1 MNKAV
6 KRILYIIILLVVVGL
21 IAYPKLP
28 KVSEEKVG
36 DAPSTAQNNKLTV
49 EAIIVDSEELDNTV
63 NVTGSLIADESVI
76 LNSELSGKIEKISF
90 KEGQQVRKGQ
100 TIVTLNDDEILA
112 EIEKLQFT
120 KKLNEDNEYRQQV
133 LLDKEAISREEY
145 ETALTT
151 LNTVK
156 SEIKVLQ
163 ARLEKHYIKAPFS
176 GITGFR
182 DIAEGSYLNPGAR
195 ITELYRINPIKL
207 EFKIP
212 SKYIS
217 LVNQGDQLTFE
228 VDGYDEQFT
237 GEIYAV
243 EPLIDPQTRSIS
255 LRARA
260 DNDESKLY
268 PGQFARVSLTLET
281 IPNGLLIP
289 TESVIPELSG
299 KKVFLYK
306 NGQVTPVQVTTGIR
320 MEDRVQVTSG
330 IQQGDTVITTGIL
343 QIRPGASINVNIQ

>member
-1 MNKAV
+1 MKKPV
-6 KRILYIIILLVVVGL
+6 KRILYIVIVLVIIGL

-28 KVSEEKVG
+28 MNTG
-36 DAPSTAQNNKLTV
+36 DEPETGQAAPQSQMLTV
-49 EAIIVDSEELDNTV
+49 NAVVVNAESLENKV

-76 LNSELSGKIEKISF
+76 LNSELAGKIEKISF
-90 KEGQQVRKGQ
+90 YEGQRVNKGA

-112 EIEKLQFT
+112 EIEKLQYT
-120 KKLNEDNEYRQQV
+120 KKLNEDNEYRQKV
-133 LLDKEAISREEY
+133 LLEKEAISREEY

-156 SEIKVLQ
+156 SELKVLQ

-195 ITELYRINPIKL
+195 ITELYKINPIKL
-207 EFKIP
+207 EFNIP

-217 LVNQGDQLTFE
+217 LVNKGDQLSFD
-228 VDGYDEQFT
+228 VDGYDEQFA
-237 GEIYAV
+237 GEIYAI

-255 LRARA
+255 IRAKA
-260 DNDESKLY
+260 KNDESKLY
-268 PGQFARVSLTLET
+268 PGQFARVSLILET
-281 IPNGLLIP
+281 IPNALMIP

-299 KKVFLYK
+299 KKAFLYK
-306 NGQVTPVQVTTGIR
+306 NGKVSAAQITTGIR
-320 MEDRVQVTSG
+320 TEDRIQVTSG
-330 IQQGDTVITTGIL
+330 ISKGDTVITTGIL
-343 QIRPGASINVNIQ
+343 QIGPEMPVNVTIK

>member
-1 MNKAV
+1 MNKSV
-6 KRILYIIILLVVVGL
+6 KRILYVVIILVVIGL

-28 KVSEEKVG
+28 KGTSNEASDTPSNTQSE
-36 DAPSTAQNNKLTV
+36 KLTV
-49 EAIIVDSEELDNTV
+49 NAIIVNSEQLANTV
-63 NVTGSLIADESVI
+63 NVTGSLIADESVV

-90 KEGQQVRKGQ
+90 KEGQRVTKGQ

-120 KKLNEDNEYRQQV
+120 KKLNEDDEYRQKV
-133 LLDKEAISREEY
+133 LLEKEAISREEY

-156 SEIKVLQ
+156 SEIKVLE
-163 ARLEKHYIKAPFS
+163 ARLQKHYIKAPFS

-207 EFKIP
+207 EFNIP

-217 LVNQGDQLTFE
+217 LVNNGDQLTFE
-228 VDGYDEQFT
+228 VDGYDEQFA

-260 DNDESKLY
+260 SNDESKLF

-281 IPNGLLIP
+281 IPNALMIP

-306 NGQVTPVQVTTGIR
+306 NGKVTPTQVSTGIR
-320 MEDRVQVTSG
+320 TEDRIQVTSG
-330 IQQGDTVITTGIL
+330 INEGDTVITTGIL
-343 QIRPGASINVNIQ
+343 QVGPGMSVNVTIN

>member
-1 MNKAV
+1 MNKSI
-6 KRILYIIILLVVVGL
+6 KRVLYVIIALVIIGL

-28 KVSEEKVG
+28 EITSDDENMASGQSQSE
-36 DAPSTAQNNKLTV
+36 DLTV
-49 EAIIVDSEELDNTV
+49 NAMVVQTESLENVV

-90 KEGQQVRKGQ
+90 NEGQQVEKGAV
-100 TIVTLNDDEILA
+100 IVTLNDEEILA

-120 KKLNEDNEYRQQV
+120 KKLNEDNEYRQKV
-133 LLDKEAISREEY
+133 LLEKEAISNEEY

-163 ARLEKHYIKAPFS
+163 ARLEKHYIKAPFA
-176 GITGFR
+176 GIIGFR

-195 ITELYRINPIKL
+195 ITELYKINPIKL

-217 LVNQGDQLTFE
+217 LVNKGDQLSFE

-255 LRARA
+255 IRAKA
-260 DNDESKLY
+260 DNKNNKLF
-268 PGQFARVSLTLET
+268 PGQFARVRLTLET
-281 IPNGLLIP
+281 IPDAMLIP
-289 TESVIPELSG
+289 TESVIPELNG
-299 KKVFLYK
+299 KKTFLCK
-306 NGQVTPVQVTTGIR
+306 NGKVSSVQITTGIR
-320 MEDRVQVTSG
+320 TEDRVQVTSG
-330 IQQGDTVITTGIL
+330 INNGDTVITTGIL
-343 QIRPGASINVNIQ
+343 QIRPGMPINVAIK

>member
-1 MNKAV
+1 MNKSV
-6 KRILYIIILLVVVGL
+6 KRILYLVIILVVIGL

-28 KVSEEKVG
+28 KGTSTEAG
-36 DAPSTAQNNKLTV
+36 DAPSNTQSEKLTV
-49 EAIIVDSEELDNTV
+49 NAIIVNSEQLANTV
-63 NVTGSLIADESVI
+63 NVTGSLIADESVV

-90 KEGQQVRKGQ
+90 KEGQRVTKGQ

-120 KKLNEDNEYRQQV
+120 KKLNEDDEYRQKV
-133 LLDKEAISREEY
+133 LLEKEAISREEY

-156 SEIKVLQ
+156 SEIKVLE
-163 ARLEKHYIKAPFS
+163 ARLQKHYIKAPFS

-207 EFKIP
+207 EFNIP

-217 LVNQGDQLTFE
+217 LVNNGDQLTFE
-228 VDGYDEQFT
+228 VDGYDEQFA

-260 DNDESKLY
+260 SNDESKLF

-281 IPNGLLIP
+281 IPNALMIP

-306 NGQVTPVQVTTGIR
+306 NGQVTPVQVSTGIR
-320 MEDRVQVTSG
+320 TEDRIQVTSG
-330 IQQGDTVITTGIL
+330 INEGDTVITTGIL
-343 QIRPGASINVNIQ
+343 QIGPGMPVNVTIN

>member
-1 MNKAV
+1 M
-6 KRILYIIILLVVVGL
+6 KRILYVVIILVVIGL
-21 IAYPKLP
+21 IAYPKIP
-28 KVSEEKVG
+28 KGSSSEAS
-36 DAPSTAQNNKLTV
+36 DTPSSTQSEKLTV
-49 EAIIVDSEELDNTV
+49 NAVIVNSEQLANTV
-63 NVTGSLIADESVI
+63 NVTGSLIADESVV

-90 KEGQQVRKGQ
+90 KEGQKVTKGQ

-120 KKLNEDNEYRQQV
+120 KKLNEDDEYRQKV
-133 LLDKEAISREEY
+133 LLEKEAISREEY

-156 SEIKVLQ
+156 SEIKVLE
-163 ARLEKHYIKAPFS
+163 ARLQKHYIKAPFS

-207 EFKIP
+207 EFNIP

-217 LVNQGDQLTFE
+217 LVNNGDRLTFE

-255 LRARA
+255 LRAKA
-260 DNDESKLY
+260 GNDESKLY

-281 IPNGLLIP
+281 IPDALMIP

-306 NGQVTPVQVTTGIR
+306 NGKATPVQVSTGIR
-320 MEDRVQVTSG
+320 TDDRVQVTSG
-330 IQQGDTVITTGIL
+330 IIEGDTVITTGIL
-343 QIRPGASINVNIQ
+343 QIGPGMPVNVTIN

>member
-1 MNKAV
+1 M
-6 KRILYIIILLVVVGL
+6 KRILYLVIILVVIGL

-28 KVSEEKVG
+28 KGTSTEAG
-36 DAPSTAQNNKLTV
+36 DAPSNTQSEKLTV
-49 EAIIVDSEELDNTV
+49 NAIIVNSEQLANTV
-63 NVTGSLIADESVI
+63 NVTGSLIADESVV

-90 KEGQQVRKGQ
+90 KEGQRVTKGQ

-120 KKLNEDNEYRQQV
+120 KKLNEDDEYRQKV
-133 LLDKEAISREEY
+133 LLEKEAISREEY

-156 SEIKVLQ
+156 SEIKVLE
-163 ARLEKHYIKAPFS
+163 ARLQKHYIKAPFS

-207 EFKIP
+207 EFNIP

-217 LVNQGDQLTFE
+217 LVNNGDQLTFE
-228 VDGYDEQFT
+228 VDGYDEQFA

-260 DNDESKLY
+260 SNDESKLF

-281 IPNGLLIP
+281 IPNALMIP

-306 NGQVTPVQVTTGIR
+306 NGQVTPVQVSTGIR
-320 MEDRVQVTSG
+320 TEDRIQVTSG
-330 IQQGDTVITTGIL
+330 INEGDTVITTGIL
-343 QIRPGASINVNIQ
+343 QIGPGMPVNVTIN

>member
-1 MNKAV
+1 M
-6 KRILYIIILLVVVGL
+6 KRILYLVIILVVIGL

-28 KVSEEKVG
+28 KGTSTEASDTPSNTQSE
-36 DAPSTAQNNKLTV
+36 KLTV
-49 EAIIVDSEELDNTV
+49 NAIIVNSEQLANTV
-63 NVTGSLIADESVI
+63 NVTGSLIADESVV

-90 KEGQQVRKGQ
+90 KEGQRVTKGQ

-120 KKLNEDNEYRQQV
+120 KKLNEDDEYRQKV
-133 LLDKEAISREEY
+133 LLEKEAISREEY

-156 SEIKVLQ
+156 SEIKVLE
-163 ARLEKHYIKAPFS
+163 ARLQKHYIKAPFS

-207 EFKIP
+207 EFNIP

-217 LVNQGDQLTFE
+217 LVNNGDQLTFE
-228 VDGYDEQFT
+228 VDGYDEQFA
-237 GEIYAV
+237 GEIYAI

-260 DNDESKLY
+260 SNDDSKLF

-281 IPNGLLIP
+281 IPNALMIP

-306 NGQVTPVQVTTGIR
+306 NGQVTPVQVSTGIR
-320 MEDRVQVTSG
+320 TEDRIQVTSG
-330 IQQGDTVITTGIL
+330 INEGDTVITTGIL
-343 QIRPGASINVNIQ
+343 QIGPGMPVNVTIN

>member
-1 MNKAV
+1 M
-6 KRILYIIILLVVVGL
+6 KRILYVVIILVVIGL

-28 KVSEEKVG
+28 KVTSTDAD
-36 DAPSTAQNNKLTV
+36 DAPSNTQSEKLTV
-49 EAIIVDSEELDNTV
+49 NAIIVNSEQLANTV
-63 NVTGSLIADESVI
+63 NVTGSLIADESVV

-90 KEGQQVRKGQ
+90 KEGQKVTKGQ

-120 KKLNEDNEYRQQV
+120 KKLNEDDEYRQKV
-133 LLDKEAISREEY
+133 LLEKEAISREEY

-156 SEIKVLQ
+156 SEIKVLE
-163 ARLEKHYIKAPFS
+163 ARLQKHYIKAPFS
-176 GITGFR
+176 GISGFR

-207 EFKIP
+207 EFNIP

-217 LVNQGDQLTFE
+217 LVNNGDQLTFE

-237 GEIYAV
+237 GEIYAI

-255 LRARA
+255 LRAKAR
-260 DNDESKLY
+260 NDESKLF

-281 IPNGLLIP
+281 IPNALMIP

-306 NGQVTPVQVTTGIR
+306 NGKVTPAQVSTGIR
-320 MEDRVQVTSG
+320 TEDRIQVTSG
-330 IQQGDTVITTGIL
+330 INEGDTVITTGIL
-343 QIRPGASINVNIQ
+343 QIGPGMPVNVTIN